1 MAAYKALVSFS
12 GVISMAAGDV
22 REIADPAIAA
32 DLTRAG
38 YVREMKPKTEQATE
52 PKTEQAKKPAQ
63 RRTRK
68 KDV

>member
-12 GVISMAAGDV
+12 GSIVMAAGEV
-22 REIADPAIAA
+22 REIAAPAIIA

-38 YVREMKPKTEQATE
+38 YIQEMQPKTEQA
-52 PKTEQAKKPAQ
+52 TEQAKKPAQ

-68 KDV
+68 AKGVE

>member
-22 REIADPAIAA
+22 REIADPAIVA

-38 YVREMKPKTEQATE
+38 YIQEMQP
-52 PKTEQAKKPAQ
+52 AKKPTQ
-63 RRTRK
+63 RRGRK
-68 KDV
+68 PKKEE